1 MSLVFNGL
9 FIMKKFLLFII
20 LIISSKN
27 ILANIVLQGTRII
40 YYEAKGNV
48 TVQLT
53 NNGKLPALVQSWVDD
68 GNINS
73 TPEKSHSPFYVFPP
87 IVKIAGLKGQ
97 QLKIKMISHKLPKN
111 RESVFYL
118 NILDIPPYPENTQGK
133 SVLQLA
139 IKSRVKLFY
148 RPKELT
154 TPPADVYKKISY
166 KLEDNDLIVTNNSKY
181 YFTIAKITHINE
193 AKKSLIKSKMIPP
206 LSDFKLPL
214 QNKVKHNKLTVTYV
228 DDFGVYKTRNINL
241 K

>member
-1 MSLVFNGL
+1 
-9 FIMKKFLLFII
+9 MKKFLLFII

-118 NILDIPPYPENTQGK
+118 NILDIPLYPENTQGK
-133 SVLQLA
+133 SVHEF
-139 IKSRVKLFY
+139 R
-148 RPKELT
+148 T
-154 TPPADVYKKISY
+154 NKKT
-166 KLEDNDLIVTNNSKY
+166 L
-181 YFTIAKITHINE
+181 YF
-193 AKKSLIKSKMIPP
+193 
-206 LSDFKLPL
+206 
-214 QNKVKHNKLTVTYV
+214 
-228 DDFGVYKTRNINL
+228 
-241 K
+241 

>member
-1 MSLVFNGL
+1 
-9 FIMKKFLLFII
+9 MKKFLLFII

-53 NNGKLPALVQSWVDD
+53 NNGKSPALVQSWVDD

-87 IVKIAGLKGQ
+87 IVKVAGLKGQ

-148 RPKELT
+148 RPKELI

-181 YFTIAKITHINE
+181 YFTISKITHINE
-193 AKKSLIKSKMIPP
+193 TKKSLIKSKMIPP